1 MLAEVYLQLFPSG
14 IHLQCSECDIDDF
27 IPKGDGNKFMDLLN
41 EIYILTDPNT
51 TFKLTEEGKK
61 LLENENMV

>member
-14 IHLQCSECDIDDF
+14 IHLQCPDCDIDEYV
-27 IPKGDGNKFMDLLN
+27 PKGDGNKFMDLLN
-41 EIYILTDPNT
+41 EIYILTDPNV
-51 TFKLTEEGKK
+51 TFELTEEGKK